1 MRSREE
7 RNIREKLAHHMA
19 MLKLILNA
27 ADGYIHPRL
36 ASIEAARL
44 TQTRKARKTIWKTKR
59 LRRMTTEQVARKLAR
74 DVKAM
79 PADEKAKLRTRLTR
93 EFGPVAQGLADA
105 ARRVAREEAA
115 MAKPPITDKI
125 N

>member
-1 MRSREE
+1 MGIVNPRPAMRGRE
-7 RNIREKLAHHMA
+7 REVRASLEHHMA
-19 MLKLILNA
+19 MLKLILDA

-59 LRRMTTEQVARKLAR
+59 LRRESGPSDIAKRIGGLAEAAHR
-74 DVKAM
+74 
-79 PADEKAKLRTRLTR
+79 
-93 EFGPVAQGLADA
+93 VAQ
-105 ARRVAREEAA
+105 EEAA

-125 N
+125 Q